1 MHESILDK
9 RFAIKAIPIEDR
21 RPAELSS
28 IMKPHPLSYM
38 ELPFDPEY
46 SLYNN
51 RMTPERLI
59 TLLMMNNTGLSA
71 RK

>member
-46 SLYNN
+46 SLYNLS
-51 RMTPERLI
+51 LI
-59 TLLMMNNTGLSA
+59 HI
-71 RK
+71 